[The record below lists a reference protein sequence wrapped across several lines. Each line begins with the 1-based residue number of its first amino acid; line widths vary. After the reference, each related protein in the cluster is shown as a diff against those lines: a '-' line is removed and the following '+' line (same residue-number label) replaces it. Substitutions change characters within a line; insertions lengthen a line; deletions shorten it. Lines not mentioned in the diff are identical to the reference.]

1 LLDISHKYPTLRS
14 AVAEA
19 KLSLLPATLAII
31 HSRQVPKGDPLEI
44 ARAAAVLAAKNT
56 PSLIPYCHPIP
67 ITFVGVDF
75 ELGESSVT
83 IQATV
88 KAIAATGVEMEAMTA
103 ASVAALTLYD
113 MLKMLDE
120 TMAIEG
126 VRLLKKRG
134 GKSDFRESL
143 ERPLRAAVIVMSDT
157 VAAGKKPDS
166 SGRLI
171 EERMRREGLE
181 VVEYQVIPDEQE
193 QIIRLISSLA
203 DEQGLD
209 LILTTGGTGFSP
221 RDTTPEAMT
230 KVIDR
235 EIPGIPEAVRA
246 YGQQRTPYSMLSRAR
261 AGLRGKTLIVN
272 LPGSRKGVAE
282 SLDLL
287 FPALLHAF
295 PMIWGGSGWNKPH
308 KEDG

>member
-1 LLDISHKYPTLRS
+1 
-14 AVAEA
+14 
-19 KLSLLPATLAII
+19 
-31 HSRQVPKGDPLEI
+31 
-44 ARAAAVLAAKNT
+44 
-56 PSLIPYCHPIP
+56 
-67 ITFVGVDF
+67 VGVDF

-171 EERMRREGLE
+171 EERMRKEGLE
-181 VVEYQVIPDEQE
+181 VIEYQVIPDEQE

-203 DEQGLD
+203 DEQEID